1 MRLPDPERSRVVLMG
16 TSEYHDEA
24 IPDLPAAEASLRDLY
39 ILLSDPTFG
48 IVPEQNCIS
57 LLNEGDIR
65 LLGRRLR
72 SAILEAEDLLL
83 VYFAGHG
90 LIGGKRHELYLG
102 LPDSEWNHPE
112 FSSLEFEKLR
122 SAVLNSR
129 ATTKVII
136 LDCCFSGR
144 VVSDTM
150 ADPIAS
156 VVGQLE
162 VDGTYVLT
170 SAQRDQVALV
180 LPGEEHTAFT
190 GRLMKL
196 LQEGIPEGPQLL
208 SIEDIYRHLLAVMQ
222 AQGLPQPQ
230 KRGTRTADLIAL
242 ARNRAVVSRTASALE
257 SRYLI
262 AVESSQRGDWLR
274 VNSLLEDVCVAQAD
288 LLGENHPDFLR
299 SSQLL
304 AHSIGALGDPREAA
318 VELHNL
324 LARQVG
330 ILGDEHVDVLQTRQY
345 LALNMGEAG
354 YRTDAIKILRILL
367 PMRRRVLGAHA
378 PATLRTCH
386 LLARNLMAIG
396 EVDEA
401 EALLREVVEWREHT
415 LGAHHPHTERA
426 KRDLSQL

>member
-1 MRLPDPERSRVVLMG
+1 MRLPDPQRSRVILMG
-16 TSEYHDEA
+16 TSEYNDEA
-24 IPDLPAAEASLRDLY
+24 IPDLLAAETSLRDLR

-48 IVPEQNCIS
+48 IVPEENCIT

-72 SAILEAEDLLL
+72 SAISEAEDLLL

-102 LPDSEWNHPE
+102 LPDSEWNEPE
-112 FSSLEFEKLR
+112 FTSLEFEKLR
-122 SAVLNSR
+122 SAVLNSH

-144 VVSDTM
+144 VISETM

-156 VVGQLE
+156 VVGQLD

-196 LQEGIPEGPQLL
+196 LREGVPEGPQLL
-208 SIEDIYRHLLAVMQ
+208 SIEDIYRHLLVVMQ

-242 ARNRAVVSRTASALE
+242 ARNRAVVSRTASSLR
-257 SRYLI
+257 SRYLM
-262 AVESSQRGDWLR
+262 AVDHGERGDWPR
-274 VNSLLEDVCVAQAD
+274 VRDLLEDVCAAQED

-299 SSQLL
+299 SCQLL
-304 AHSIGALGDPREAA
+304 AHSIGALGDPRQAA
-318 VELHNL
+318 VELHYL
-324 LARQVG
+324 LARQIT
-330 ILGDEHVDVLQTRQY
+330 ILGDEHADVLQSRQY
-345 LALNMGEAG
+345 LALNIGEAG
-354 YRTDAIKILRILL
+354 YRGDAVKMLRVLL
-367 PMRRRVLGAHA
+367 PMRRRILGAHDS
-378 PATLRTCH
+378 ATLRTCH
-386 LLARNLMAIG
+386 LLARNLAAIG
-396 EVDEA
+396 EVEEA
-401 EALLREVVEWREHT
+401 EALLREVVERREQT

-426 KRDLSQL
+426 KRDLSRL